1 MDKLLKYF
9 IVSGLAVTVFLN
21 TQCIN
26 TQVAPAPSGTSCIS
40 LKRTDIY
47 NELRGRS
54 LNENWK
60 FYQGDVSGHGEIS
73 AYGLPG
79 EIGVLIV
86 QVPVDS
92 IANNVGLKEGDVIL
106 KCQDQEIDNMNNLV
120 KIFSDITKGTKVM
133 LDIWRLQQQESIEV
147 VIE

>member
-1 MDKLLKYF
+1 MNKLLKYL

-21 TQCIN
+21 TQCMN
-26 TQVAPAPSGTSCIS
+26 TQVAPTPSGISSIS
-40 LKRTDIY
+40 LRGTDIY
-47 NELRGRS
+47 NGLQGQIF
-54 LNENWK
+54 NENWK

-106 KCQDQEIDNMNNLV
+106 KYQDQEIDNMNNLV
-120 KIFSDITKGTKVM
+120 KIFSDMMKGTKVS
-133 LDIWRLQQQESIEV
+133 LDI
-147 VIE
+147 